1 MALPLVPAIIAGLT
15 AWIVP
20 AIVMVLASIG
30 ISIVVVGGMGLAMD
44 ALETLVQAEA
54 SAVISYSLEVAAAL
68 RVMRIDQ
75 AVSLILSAYVTRWT
89 IKGVA
94 GGALTAWR
102 LGG

>member
-30 ISIVVVGGMGLAMD
+30 ISSVVVGGMGLAMD

-102 LGG
+102 LWG